1 MKPIQQISLRD
12 LSKRSCNSQQHV
24 KTGKNPILSAQNLY
38 ILELDVRFDVNIFVK
53 VFQSNPTNAKKSL
66 PSYTVLLQYDIL
78 DCQGQTYMNK
88 KAPFAKDQRIFWRV
102 ERRNDN
108 FAYCYFYHPFQFG
121 WGTCYFTGLIQIRHS
136 FGLLVVQKDDNP
148 LVIAQTP

>member
-24 KTGKNPILSAQNLY
+24 KTGKNPNLLAENLY
-38 ILELDVRFDVNIFVK
+38 ILELNVRFDVNIFVK

-88 KAPFAKDQRIFWRV
+88 KAPFAKDQRIFLGV
-102 ERRNDN
+102 GRRNDN
-108 FAYCYFYHPFQFG
+108 FAYCYFYHSFQFRMG
-121 WGTCYFTGLIQIRHS
+121 HMLFHKINS
-136 FGLLVVQKDDNP
+136 D
-148 LVIAQTP
+148 

>member
-1 MKPIQQISLRD
+1 MKQIHQIFLRD
-12 LSKRSCNSQQHV
+12 LSKRSSNSQHV
-24 KTGKNPILSAQNLY
+24 NTGKNPNLSAENLC
-38 ILELDVRFDVNIFVK
+38 ILELNVRFDVNIFVK

-88 KAPFAKDQRIFWRV
+88 KAPFAKDRRIFLGV

-108 FAYCYFYHPFQFG
+108 FAYCYFYHSFQFRMG
-121 WGTCYFTGLIQIRHS
+121 HMLFHRINS
-136 FGLLVVQKDDNP
+136 D
-148 LVIAQTP
+148 

>member
-1 MKPIQQISLRD
+1 M
-12 LSKRSCNSQQHV
+12 

-88 KAPFAKDQRIFWRV
+88 KSPFAKDRRIFLGV
-102 ERRNDN
+102 ERRNEN
-108 FAYCYFYHPFQFG
+108 FAYCYFYHLFQFRMG
-121 WGTCYFTGLIQIRHS
+121 HMLFHRINS
-136 FGLLVVQKDDNP
+136 D
-148 LVIAQTP
+148 